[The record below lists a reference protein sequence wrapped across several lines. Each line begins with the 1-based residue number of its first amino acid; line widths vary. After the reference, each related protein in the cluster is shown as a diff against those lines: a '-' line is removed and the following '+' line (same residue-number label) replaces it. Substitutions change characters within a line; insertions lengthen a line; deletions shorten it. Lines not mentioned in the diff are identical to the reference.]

1 MRTLIYTA
9 AIALALAA
17 SIPPDNASARTEGGL
32 HLEGAVQF
40 PQNRSR
46 IVRHTIRFHI
56 PQGSSPLSQLNIDV
70 PEGLR
75 ISDNIALTDKSGQ
88 KINANISIMGN
99 KIIVDFPQPIAPE
112 SKLELDLN
120 NIRRRGVSNA
130 WIYRVSAKL
139 VGLEA
144 DVPIGI
150 ARIRVY

>member
-17 SIPPDNASARTEGGL
+17 SIPADNASARTEGGL
-32 HLEGAVQF
+32 HVEGAVQF
-40 PQNRSR
+40 PQSRSR

-56 PQGSSPLSQLNIDV
+56 PQGTSPLSQLNIDV

-75 ISDNIALTDKSGQ
+75 ISDNIALTDKSGR

-99 KIIVDFPQPIAPE
+99 KVIVDFPQSVAPA

-120 NIRRRGVSNA
+120 NVRIRGVSNA

-150 ARIRVY
+150 AQIRVY